1 MDGEMGKASYNSTSD
16 SRRILC
22 AVKGLQVL
30 LTPQQKIAFTT
41 SSLQRSTKAEQ
52 TFVIELM
59 KRTVCVHQAHR
70 CSPAVFN
77 LRVPSKHSLPL
88 GEK

>member
-1 MDGEMGKASYNSTSD
+1 MDGEMGKASYNSTSEA
-16 SRRILC
+16 IPVC

-41 SSLQRSTKAEQ
+41 SLLQRSTKAEQ

-70 CSPAVFN
+70 CSPVVFN

>member
-1 MDGEMGKASYNSTSD
+1 MDGELGKASYNCTSEA
-16 SRRILC
+16 IPVC